1 MTLKSKKK
9 RGRPALP
16 PGEGKRYPL
25 NMRTTKDVRDQL
37 KAAAAASGR
46 SLVQEVEFRLQK
58 SFSNE
63 LTYQGFMESIYEQF
77 EGKGIYHLMK
87 LLARALAISERETG
101 KSWLDDADTCALVQ
115 AVFNSI
121 LSRYGPE
128 LSVRP
133 TKPADSQLSEN
144 IAAVLVGTG
153 GSKTRLQLD
162 EDRKRKLED

>member
-1 MTLKSKKK
+1 MTLKSKEK

-25 NMRTTKDVRDQL
+25 NMRTTKDVRDQM

-87 LLARALAISERETG
+87 LLARSLAISERETG

-115 AVFNSI
+115 GVFNSI
-121 LSRYGPE
+121 LSLYVPE
-128 LSVRP
+128 AVRP
-133 TKPADSQLSEN
+133 TKPADSQLSKN
-144 IAAVLVGTG
+144 IAGVLVGTR
-153 GSKTRLQLD
+153 GSRTRLLLD
-162 EDRKRKLED
+162 EDRKRRLED